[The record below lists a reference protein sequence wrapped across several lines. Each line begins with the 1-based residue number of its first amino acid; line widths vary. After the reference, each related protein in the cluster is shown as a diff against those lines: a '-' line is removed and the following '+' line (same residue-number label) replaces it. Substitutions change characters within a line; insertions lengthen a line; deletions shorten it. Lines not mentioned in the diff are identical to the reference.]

1 MAEID
6 KKMLILKNG
15 ENLAKNH
22 EDKNYS
28 CKDGKINLEDSLIDN
43 KKRNQEPREI
53 EKMWESM
60 LRVHDEIETKTGG
73 KEVLEIIEDKPE
85 KVESNVEINPED
97 EELDL
102 DLSEELPPEVME
114 YAKRELGE
122 TEEVKCQTLQELR
135 DMIYEKGEC
144 SPHRMDDAFL
154 IRFLRAR
161 NFNVYR
167 AHRLIVKYCNFK
179 EEYPEIHKNV
189 NPLEMRHIGDDDVMT
204 VPAYRTQCGRRM
216 MIYRMGNWDP
226 KKYGVEE
233 IFKATVIILELGILE
248 PRAQVLGGVVIF
260 DLQGIT
266 IAHAWSVTPQIAN
279 MVLGLMVTANP
290 MKTYAIHILHQSW
303 VFDMIY
309 AVFKPLLNKEM
320 QDRVFFHGDD
330 MSSLHKHVAPTSL
343 PKKYGGTREELPYY
357 KWIDS
362 LSLKPRLVKEMYSLG
377 YIVPDELLET
387 IKGL

>member
-1 MAEID
+1 MIND
-6 KKMLILKNG
+6 
-15 ENLAKNH
+15 ENLVNNNDIATSKKTDSEKKNS
-22 EDKNYS
+22 KLNN
-28 CKDGKINLEDSLIDN
+28 GKKSSDRSLMNNNIT
-43 KKRNQEPREI
+43 QESSENI

-60 LRVHDEIETKTGG
+60 LRMQDEIGTKAI
-73 KEVLEIIEDKPE
+73 KENLDIIENNLREVKQSSLE
-85 KVESNVEINPED
+85 EMKTED

-102 DLSEELPPEVME
+102 DLEELSPEVME

-122 TEEVKCQTLQELR
+122 TDEVKCQTLQELR
-135 DMIYEKGEC
+135 DMIYERGEC
-144 SPHRMDDAFL
+144 TPHRMDDAFL

-161 NFNVYR
+161 SFNVNR
-167 AHRLIVKYCNFK
+167 AHRLVVRYYNFK
-179 EEYPEIHKNV
+179 EDHPEIHKNV
-189 NPLEMRHIGDDDVMT
+189 NPLKMHHIGEDDVMT

-233 IFKATVIILELGILE
+233 IFKATVIILELGVLE

-260 DLQGIT
+260 DLQDIT
-266 IAHAWSVTPQIAN
+266 LAHAWTITPQVAS
-279 MVLGLMVTANP
+279 MVMALMVSSFP

-309 AVFKPLLNKEM
+309 AMFKPLINKEM
-320 QDRVFFHGDD
+320 QERVFFHGDD
-330 MSSLHKHVAPTSL
+330 MTSLHKQVAPTSL

-362 LSLKPRLVKEMYSLG
+362 LSLKPKIVKEMQSLG
-377 YIVPDELLET
+377 YVIPEELVKDL
-387 IKGL
+387 